1 MGVAR
6 EIVEE
11 GKSVFREKKKK
22 KKKKVLSGGSLGEDG
37 FNVCAVLARR
47 GWPLVVVVAAGK

>member
-11 GKSVFREKKKK
+11 GKSVFRKKKK
-22 KKKKVLSGGSLGEDG
+22 KKKKVLSGGSLEEDG

>member
-11 GKSVFREKKKK
+11 GKSVFREKK

>member
-11 GKSVFREKKKK
+11 GKSVFREKKKKK

-47 GWPLVVVVAAGK
+47 G